1 MSLRLG
7 AVAAMVF
14 ALLPSSLL
22 PALPPPI
29 GVATSDSSFSA
40 GRSMVRGQATVFE
53 GDTVRNGEVK
63 VSRTGDSQTTTLRA
77 GQAASFKPE
86 ARGARQLEPDKALLE
101 INRVQADQIASLA
114 ELSAD
119 ANCLEPRTRTLT
131 RSFAS
136 LTSA

>member
-53 GDTVRNGEVK
+53 GDTVRSVYLATRLMLKDG
-63 VSRTGDSQTTTLRA
+63 SRYVLGIGS
-77 GQAASFKPE
+77 E
-86 ARGARQLEPDKALLE
+86 GAVYRDHLFLL
-101 INRVQADQIASLA
+101 SGSA
-114 ELSAD
+114 ELMNSGKTS
-119 ANCLEPRTRTLT
+119 RVV
-131 RSFAS
+131 AS
-136 LTSA
+136 SVN